1 MSREEAGHMETVCDV
16 WAGQDRT
23 QSVSREEA
31 GHMETVCDV
40 WAGQDTIS
48 E

>member
-1 MSREEAGHMETVCDV
+1 MISGQERTQSLSREEVGHT
-16 WAGQDRT
+16 
-23 QSVSREEA
+23 
-31 GHMETVCDV
+31 ETVCDV

>member
-1 MSREEAGHMETVCDV
+1 MTS
-16 WAGQDRT
+16 GQDRT

-31 GHMETVCDV
+31 GHTDTVCDV

>member
-1 MSREEAGHMETVCDV
+1 MTS
-16 WAGQDRT
+16 GQDRT

-31 GHMETVCDV
+31 GHMETVWDV
-40 WAGQDTIS
+40 WTGQDTIS

>member
-1 MSREEAGHMETVCDV
+1 MTS
-16 WAGQDRT
+16 GQDRT
-23 QSVSREEA
+23 QSVSREEV
-31 GHMETVCDV
+31 GHTETVCDV